1 MPGTEEDP
9 SVNDTSSEEES
20 SIDSTPE
27 EPATPL
33 DTNQS
38 IPAVTE
44 WLQNV
49 HLTDMSQQ
57 GSTTGN
63 GNRGGSFRVNS
74 LSEFSEQRN
83 QVKTFKL

>member
-1 MPGTEEDP
+1 MPRTEEDP

-20 SIDSTPE
+20 DNDSTPE

-38 IPAVTE
+38 IPLVTH

-49 HLTDMSQQ
+49 TLDDMSVN
-57 GSTTGN
+57 GLTTGN
-63 GNRGGSFRVNS
+63 ANRGGSFKVNS
-74 LSEFSEQRN
+74 PTEFSS
-83 QVKTFKL
+83 